1 MISSDSL
8 PVLKDLIQEAL
19 KALEG
24 GNETDVVKA

>member
-1 MISSDSL
+1 MILSASL
-8 PVLKDLIQEAL
+8 PVIKNLMQEAL